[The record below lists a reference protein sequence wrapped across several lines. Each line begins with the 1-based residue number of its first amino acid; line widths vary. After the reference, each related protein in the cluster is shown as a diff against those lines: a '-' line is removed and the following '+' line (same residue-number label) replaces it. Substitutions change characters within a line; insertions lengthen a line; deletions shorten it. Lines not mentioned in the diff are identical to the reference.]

1 MKINFK
7 NFGFLEF
14 LVSASAIFV
23 VGMLIW
29 TASTRPAVEAK
40 ANLVKENHNKVVDL
54 INDEI
59 NKCGNN
65 DEGKFTVWGDPCNGE
80 WIAEKVVNYI
90 NENLKIEN
98 PFSDDSK
105 VKTDPDPR
113 IKAEGKAGQ
122 AVEMGV
128 IFVMSSNFLPDPGS
142 EWIVGTC
149 LETPGISGFTAQCLS
164 SYLWDCIC
172 FLDCVEPVL
181 VVISLEASEPH
192 TSAAVS
198 A

>member
-1 MKINFK
+1 MIKINIK
-7 NFGFLEF
+7 KFGLLEF
-14 LVSASAIFV
+14 LVIASLVYV

-40 ANLVKENHNKVVDL
+40 ANLVKENHKKVVDF
-54 INDEI
+54 INNEV
-59 NKCGNN
+59 NECGNA
-65 DEGKFTVWGDPCNGE
+65 DETKKTKWGDPCNGE
-80 WIAEKVVNYI
+80 WIAEKVVSYI
-90 NENLKIEN
+90 NDNMKIEN

-149 LETPGISGFTAQCLS
+149 FKSP
-164 SYLWDCIC
+164 
-172 FLDCVEPVL
+172 CVAAGNNEL
-181 VVISLEASEPH
+181 
-192 TSAAVS
+192 TSIYR
-198 A
+198 